1 MKHQLEITSETE
13 LVVAA
18 KKILETTHKKVWL
31 FTGEMGAGKTT
42 FIKTIC
48 KLLGVSDDMSSPSF
62 SIVNEYAAGKN
73 GFVYHFD
80 LYRMKSINE
89 LREIGFDEYVFS
101 GKYCFVEWPQ
111 VLNSGYDDVAVN
123 VLIAVEGNKRVIT
136 WNEN

>member
-1 MKHQLEITSETE
+1 MKLQLEITSEAE
-13 LVVAA
+13 LVDAA
-18 KKILETTHKKVWL
+18 KKILETTNKKVWL

-48 KLLGVSDDMSSPSF
+48 KYLGVKDDMSSPSF
-62 SIVNEYAAGKN
+62 SIVNEYAAAEN

-111 VLNSGYDDVAVN
+111 VLNSGYDDVALN
-123 VLIAVEGNKRVIT
+123 VLIVVDGNKRIIT
-136 WNEN
+136 WSEN